1 MNWKLVL
8 VVVLCTGIGLFLYN
22 EYKGSN
28 STNYLNENKI
38 HNEQASTESA
48 PKGEV
53 GILEGQIVPNIQL
66 ETLDGK
72 AFNLKDYQGK
82 TVILNFWATWCPPC
96 KAEMPDMQ
104 KFYEEY
110 KNKNVEIIAVNL
122 TSAEKNKE
130 DIKRFTDEYG
140 ITFTVPLDKNGEISN
155 QFNVVSIPSSY
166 LIDDKGVIRRHVV
179 GPMSYNW
186 MVDEVK
192 KAQ

>member
-1 MNWKLVL
+1 MNWKLGL

-28 STNYLNENKI
+28 STHYLNGNKL

-53 GILEGQIVPNIQL
+53 GILEGQKVPNIQL

-104 KFYEEY
+104 KFYEEH

-140 ITFTVPLDKNGEISN
+140 ITFTVPLDKSGEISN

-179 GPMSYNW
+179 GPMSYN
-186 MVDEVK
+186 
-192 KAQ
+192 